1 MQSAAS
7 SAPTSPEAILEW
19 LHKEMG
25 YRPPVTYAAGK
36 SHLPSV
42 ESIRRICRGNM
53 IPVWNFLVTRA
64 KSEKTVRNIRRNIT
78 VHGGEGGGEAKEE
91 VRGKGARKKERALIA
106 GEGSETATT
115 REAALQERDLAA
127 KEVERLRTI
136 VRRRRKD
143 LRAKMLE
150 VSREETERKRMLD
163 ERANYRFWLFF
174 SMCPKFE
181 QSVYM

>member
-7 SAPTSPEAILEW
+7 SSPSPEAILEW

-25 YRPPVTYAAGK
+25 YRPLGTYAAGK

-42 ESIRRICRGNM
+42 DSIRRICRGNM
-53 IPVWNFLVTRA
+53 IPVLNFLVTRA

-78 VHGGEGGGEAKEE
+78 VHGGADGAGEAKEE
-91 VRGKGARKKERALIA
+91 VRGKGARKKERSLAA
-106 GEGSETATT
+106 VVDGSETATT

-127 KEVERLRTI
+127 KEVERLRNV
-136 VRRRRKD
+136 VRRQKKD
-143 LRAKMLE
+143 LRARMLE
-150 VSREETERKRMLD
+150 VSREEAERKRMLD

-174 SMCPKFE
+174 FFSICPKF
-181 QSVYM
+181 